1 MGKTITIE
9 GFGLLFDNM
18 LDSMKIEQLSER
30 MSNLDGILM
39 SIVTTISIIIFVLSL
54 KQLVDLNAKVRALEK
69 QITEIFKSGQK
80 NLMDNKFQNW
90 FIRIER
96 NSPSFSDNQP

>member
-1 MGKTITIE
+1 ME
-9 GFGLLFDNM
+9 GFGSLFDNM
-18 LDSMKIEQLSER
+18 LDRMKIEQSSER
-30 MSNLDGILM
+30 ISNLDGIYVM

-54 KQLVDLNAKVRALEK
+54 KKLVDLNAKIQALEK

-80 NLMDNKFQNW
+80 NLMESQFQNW
-90 FIRIER
+90 IIRIEI